1 MLYKS
6 SLEFDFY
13 LWQFSDMFC
22 FLFHWQ
28 AVKILSNFIAKNY
41 HFCGGFFAMQ
51 DFLPGHSIRSSSRC
65 RIRNFKFLQ
74 ISTIDTTHWEE
85 KVLKFEGLIFF
96 PWEIRYFFRLFCGIL
111 GAKTKFCERLNTN
124 SDLLNYMLLV
134 SNDVQ

>member
-6 SLEFDFY
+6 SLDFDFY

-65 RIRNFKFLQ
+65 RIRNFKFLL

>member
-51 DFLPGHSIRSSSRC
+51 DFIPGHSIRSSSRC

-96 PWEIRYFFRLFCGIL
+96 PLRDTIFFPTFLWDFGSKNKIL
-111 GAKTKFCERLNTN
+111 WKIEHQFWLT
-124 SDLLNYMLLV
+124 
-134 SNDVQ
+134 

>member
-6 SLEFDFY
+6 SLDFDFY

>member
-6 SLEFDFY
+6 SLDFDFY

-51 DFLPGHSIRSSSRC
+51 DFIPGHSIRSSSRC

-96 PWEIRYFFRLFCGIL
+96 PLRDTIFFSTFLWDFGSKNKIL
-111 GAKTKFCERLNTN
+111 WKIEHQFWLT
-124 SDLLNYMLLV
+124 
-134 SNDVQ
+134 